1 MRMML
6 LAFAAVVLI
15 AIVANFGLENAGFSS
30 QKQDSSQNVRLN

>member
-15 AIVANFGLENAGFSS
+15 AIVANVGLENAGFSS
-30 QKQDSSQNVRLN
+30 QEQDSSQNVRLN